1 MGSENLKGSSDSN
14 DMKSALSSLISLMAA
29 VYCHENDITLYARGN
44 DLGYSPDFFKGE
56 SEDWA
61 RKYLVGIAF
70 EALTVKA
77 SEHLCRWVK
86 DVFDCA
92 VIVGWAEYSLKRK
105 YAELHR

>member
-14 DMKSALSSLISLMAA
+14 DMKSASSSLISLMAA

-77 SEHLCRWVK
+77 SEYLCRWVK
-86 DVFDCA
+86 EVFDCA
-92 VIVGWAEYSLKRK
+92 VIVRWAEFSLNRK
-105 YAELHR
+105 YAQLHR